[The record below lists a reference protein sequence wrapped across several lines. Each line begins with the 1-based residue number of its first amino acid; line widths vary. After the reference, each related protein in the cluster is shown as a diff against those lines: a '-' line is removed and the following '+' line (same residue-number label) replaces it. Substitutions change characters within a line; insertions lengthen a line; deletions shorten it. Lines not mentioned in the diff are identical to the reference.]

1 MGFQEI
7 EVLGICFFFLV
18 HILWKCFYFRKPSLN
33 YMTNLL
39 FFHHYLVVHSCQ
51 RLVAARPWD
60 WPFFDTAFKAN
71 CGKAS
76 LVIGGNGWLIQKEAN
91 IRITRTNRPSFS
103 GIFNILLNRNICLKN
118 RQRVFEQ
125 VGQEITFVS
134 SGSKHVFNRSCHWRT
149 YQNITSNI

>member
-1 MGFQEI
+1 MWQTKYALA
-7 EVLGICFFFLV
+7 VPKNLGVGVDFRPCSEGDFLT
-18 HILWKCFYFRKPSLN
+18 RKSVVRD
-33 YMTNLL
+33 
-39 FFHHYLVVHSCQ
+39 LVVHSSCQ

-76 LVIGGNGWLIQKEAN
+76 LVIGGNGWLIQQEAN

-134 SGSKHVFNRSCHWRT
+134 SGSKHVFNKSCHRQT
-149 YQNITSNI
+149 YQNITSNIS

>member
-18 HILWKCFYFRKPSLN
+18 HILWKCFYFRKPSLS

-76 LVIGGNGWLIQKEAN
+76 LVNGGNGWLIQQEAN
-91 IRITRTNRPSFS
+91 IRITRTHRPCFS
-103 GIFNILLNRNICLKN
+103 GTFHILLEIFAYTVNICRYKAIGDN
-118 RQRVFEQ
+118 A
-125 VGQEITFVS
+125 
-134 SGSKHVFNRSCHWRT
+134 
-149 YQNITSNI
+149 ITSVISTTWR